1 MLSDFVAVVGAA
13 WRLNGGG
20 NEDTLGT
27 MVLLKEEA
35 KRERERVNSGF
46 CGHLSL
52 AVGYLVSLINRERT
66 ELYLIEARSGP
77 DRLNGVIDWSVYW
90 RIQGRG
96 TIISL
101 DIIRDGA
108 GSFACNCKRWIVL
121 MDSSFDFEIIVREF
135 VYYSQLNWNKRNFF
149 LYIGVVSEFWIT
161 GMKMEFDIP
170 VKIWET
176 RESKIY
182 RVSIFIK

>member
-77 DRLNGVIDWSVYW
+77 DRLNGVID
-90 RIQGRG
+90 
-96 TIISL
+96 
-101 DIIRDGA
+101 
-108 GSFACNCKRWIVL
+108 
-121 MDSSFDFEIIVREF
+121 
-135 VYYSQLNWNKRNFF
+135 
-149 LYIGVVSEFWIT
+149 
-161 GMKMEFDIP
+161 
-170 VKIWET
+170 
-176 RESKIY
+176 
-182 RVSIFIK
+182 